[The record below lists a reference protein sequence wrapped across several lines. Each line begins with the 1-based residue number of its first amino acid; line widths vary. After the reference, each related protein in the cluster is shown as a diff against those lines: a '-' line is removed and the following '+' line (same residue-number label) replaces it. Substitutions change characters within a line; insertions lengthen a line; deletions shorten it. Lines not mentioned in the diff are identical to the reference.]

1 MVLFGKLLPALL
13 VASWF
18 MLFLNTN
25 VHGLVLGSDNSDWVL
40 SDPGDSC
47 DDACSMVPGD
57 SFCNV
62 EGMNQVN
69 TDVRMRYVDNLFGG
83 QCELMSS
90 GVVFNNEPSI
100 FIDKGTGMYEC
111 IYVNPG
117 QTTTCNESF
126 GIEQRYCCC
135 GSNCPVEEYIEPTD
149 WVLSEPG
156 ANCNQACDAINE
168 GSCNV

>member
-1 MVLFGKLLPALL
+1 MNLSSHKIRFSTKTNKTHCKTLKALSRMVLFGKLTPVLL
-13 VASWF
+13 VASCC
-18 MLFLNTN
+18 MLS
-25 VHGLVLGSDNSDWVL
+25 VDGLVLGSDNSDWVL

-47 DDACSMVPGD
+47 DDACSKVPGD
-57 SFCNV
+57 AFCNV

-69 TDVRMRYVDNLFGG
+69 TDVRMRYVDNLLTGG
-83 QCELMSS
+83 QCEQMSG

-100 FIDKGTGMYEC
+100 FMDKGTGMYEC

-135 GSNCPVEEYIEPTD
+135 GSNCPV
-149 WVLSEPG
+149 
-156 ANCNQACDAINE
+156 
-168 GSCNV
+168 